1 MSRFFL
7 LSHSRRCGQLE
18 QRQVR
23 SSLLLTPVFF
33 AFLTIMVCVHRCPGI
48 LKYIKSVHVGSESS
62 EKAGFWN
69 TMTISIISVVGAVVL
84 ATLIVVI
91 ALAATGKFK
100 HKKNN
105 EAFVVPSAHFTFV
118 LSLFFHV
125 LFYPAHTTARRTGTP
140 LRWTNHCSNRKDHQ
154 EERPSTRVIAPQHS
168 VRSLLFSSPHF
179 PHHALPSH
187 LFPCSFQ
194 TMLWLQ
200 LSLLSA
206 LPNSCVCSTHRTHPS
221 FAVVLGFFFSD
232 AHPTPHAVCAFFLR
246 CKVFPLLRD

>member
-48 LKYIKSVHVGSESS
+48 LKYITSVHVVGESS

-105 EAFVVPSAHFTFV
+105 EAYVVPSAHFAFV
-118 LSLFFHV
+118 LFFFHV
-125 LFYPAHTTARRTGTP
+125 LFYPAHTTARRAASP

-179 PHHALPSH
+179 PHHALTSH

-206 LPNSCVCSTHRTHPS
+206 LPNSCVCSTHRTHPLLPL
-221 FAVVLGFFFSD
+221 FWGFFFRT
-232 AHPTPHAVCAFFLR
+232 HIPHLMPCVRFF
-246 CKVFPLLRD
+246 